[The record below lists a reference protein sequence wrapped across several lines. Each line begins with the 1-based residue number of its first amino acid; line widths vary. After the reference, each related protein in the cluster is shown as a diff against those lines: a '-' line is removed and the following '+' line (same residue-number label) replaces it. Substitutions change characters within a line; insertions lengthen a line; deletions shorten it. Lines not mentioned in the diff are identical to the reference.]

1 MFVRQPVNPNGKGG
15 ANIRNKGITSKNK
28 KGGGSMK
35 KNQQSKSYADRAF
48 RAAAKK
54 QIERATP
61 PMPEIF
67 HEAVEKA
74 LKDIRQGEK

>member
-1 MFVRQPVNPNGKGG
+1 
-15 ANIRNKGITSKNK
+15 
-28 KGGGSMK
+28 MK